1 MKCYTKIS
9 EDVLEIE
16 PEVVDAAK
24 ELKVG
29 TYTTTPVK
37 SSYGYHIVYLK
48 SQDKK
53 PELND
58 DVTNKIKTIV
68 GNEIA
73 QEPNFYVKAL
83 KADYESKLQAERS
96 DANRVANEL
105 SLVKRKLEKY
115 ETDYIAKQEKVA
127 SALITAEDQAKKIIE
142 NSRSEAIQEK
152 DRIEHL
158 IEMEKEKLLDMKREV
173 IDLKEKTVGLLDK
186 YSQEINN
193 LLD

>member
-1 MKCYTKIS
+1 MQKKFKYNFYLYFLKNIENKKIIWYNVS
-9 EDVLEIE
+9 IYWSFGGSNMENE
-16 PEVVDAAK
+16 K
-24 ELKVG
+24 KFG
-29 TYTTTPVK
+29 TEMF
-37 SSYGYHIVYLK
+37 GY
-48 SQDKK
+48 DKK
-53 PELND
+53 E
-58 DVTNKIKTIV
+58 V
-68 GNEIA
+68 E
-73 QEPNFYVKAL
+73 EYVKAL